1 MPHRYSI
8 DAVYGP
14 EVRRLLEDSEAL
26 REYRKF
32 MNVTAP
38 PWCRESSEQLMS
50 PGAQETV
57 AQLRTALSGVHSS
70 WDPLQIHEM
79 PPLQQQR
86 HEAPPLQQQ
95 GDEAPPLQQQRDEV
109 PPLQQQGDEA
119 PPLQQQ
125 GDEVPPLQQQR
136 DEAPPLQQQR
146 RGRPKGRPSRIIAH
160 SDKAIRQMIRERRKK
175 QRSLKDEVY
184 RVIEILKKR
193 GVEIGYDK
201 GGERC
206 KVLERRINEAFKTAS
221 SA

>member
-38 PWCRESSEQLMS
+38 PWCREVGEQLMS

-95 GDEAPPLQQQRDEV
+95 GDEAPPLQQQR
-109 PPLQQQGDEA
+109 
-119 PPLQQQ
+119 
-125 GDEVPPLQQQR
+125 DEVPPLQQQR

>member
-8 DAVYGP
+8 DSVYGP

-86 HEAPPLQQQ
+86 HEA
-95 GDEAPPLQQQRDEV
+95 

>member
-109 PPLQQQGDEA
+109 PPLQQQ
-119 PPLQQQ
+119 
-125 GDEVPPLQQQR
+125 R

>member
-95 GDEAPPLQQQRDEV
+95 GDEAPPLQQQR
-109 PPLQQQGDEA
+109 
-119 PPLQQQ
+119 
-125 GDEVPPLQQQR
+125 
-136 DEAPPLQQQR
+136 

>member
-109 PPLQQQGDEA
+109 PPLQQQR
-119 PPLQQQ
+119 
-125 GDEVPPLQQQR
+125 DEVPPLQQQR